1 MNPDNKL
8 LANWSYYGLIEDG
21 PDGEWMWTAVAKRD
35 IPELTRMFLGDLLY
49 GRSSAFAIKNII
61 ANGFNQD
68 GTVRKEAESE
78 RIH

>member
-1 MNPDNKL
+1 MNLTINYL
-8 LANWSYYGLIEDG
+8 LTG
-21 PDGEWMWTAVAKRD
+21 PSWAYRRCRDGEWRWTRKARES

-49 GRSSAFAIKNII
+49 GRSSAFAIKNIM

>member
-8 LANWSYYGLIEDG
+8 FANWSHYGLIEDAR
-21 PDGEWMWTAVAKRD
+21 DGEWRWTAAAKRD

-49 GRSSAFAIKNII
+49 GRSSAFAIKNIM

-68 GTVRKEAESE
+68 GTLKQEADYVY
-78 RIH
+78 

>member
-8 LANWSYYGLIEDG
+8 FANWSHYGLIEDS
-21 PDGEWMWTAVAKRD
+21 PDGEWRWTREAREG

-49 GRSSAFAIKNII
+49 GRSSAFAIKNIM

-68 GTVRKEAESE
+68 GTVR
-78 RIH
+78 